1 MVKWLL
7 HSLHITLGYSLFSS
21 HQQKMAKLREH
32 ECLKRRQSLP
42 AMPAG
47 ILPASKLQSSSNK
60 IIEEESNR
68 SPKSE
73 TKHTGSPINGIRRS
87 SLAVLRRDSCKIS

>member
-1 MVKWLL
+1 
-7 HSLHITLGYSLFSS
+7 
-21 HQQKMAKLREH
+21 MAKLREH

-47 ILPASKLQSSSNK
+47 ILPASKLQSSSSK
-60 IIEEESNR
+60 IIEEESNNVTNR
-68 SPKSE
+68 NPKSE
-73 TKHTGSPINGIRRS
+73 TKHMGSPISGIRRS

>member
-1 MVKWLL
+1 
-7 HSLHITLGYSLFSS
+7 
-21 HQQKMAKLREH
+21 MAKLREH

-47 ILPASKLQSSSNK
+47 ILPASKLQSSK
-60 IIEEESNR
+60 IIEEESNNVTNR
-68 SPKSE
+68 NPKSE
-73 TKHTGSPINGIRRS
+73 TKHMGSPINGIRRS